1 MVVEGKKLNI
11 MTRLDIAVKVVDPP
25 ELYGK
30 PVPFL
35 GMFGL
40 VPRSVVQAKVPSQIS
55 ITEQVGD
62 KFAWVQ
68 SGSGEGGQVVPA
80 DNISVVCKDGY
91 YELGHVKYCPVH
103 AVNEALLHPKGR
115 CSKMSKMLKSRE
127 VEKARKKAAFE
138 ASSARRAELRRVNG
152 KQAAKPAKKKKKPKA
167 PEY

>member
-1 MVVEGKKLNI
+1 MVVDGKKLKI
-11 MTRLDIAVKVVDPP
+11 MTRFDIAVRVVEPP
-25 ELYGK
+25 ELHRK

-35 GMFGL
+35 GMFGF
-40 VPRSVVQAKVPSQIS
+40 VPKSVVQAKVPEQI
-55 ITEQVGD
+55 TANEQLVD

-80 DNISVVCKDGY
+80 DNISVVCKDGF

>member
-1 MVVEGKKLNI
+1 MVVDGKKLNI
-11 MTRLDIAVKVVDPP
+11 MTRFDIAVRVVEPP
-25 ELYGK
+25 ELHRK

-35 GMFGL
+35 GMFGF
-40 VPRSVVQAKVPSQIS
+40 VPKSVVQAKVPAQIS
-55 ITEQVGD
+55 ANEQVVD

-68 SGSGEGGQVVPA
+68 SGSGEGGQIVPT
-80 DNISVVCKDGY
+80 DNLTVACKDGM

-138 ASSARRAELRRVNG
+138 ASSARREEVRRANG
-152 KQAAKPAKKKKKPKA
+152 KLNVKAGKKKKKAKA
-167 PEY
+167 PE